1 MGRVK
6 SRMKRFAAVVLS
18 LAVMV
23 PVGVF
28 GTSQTAKA
36 DGPTGAGLAAHAMTR
51 TMRAGPTDGGLL
63 RFDLLI
69 MESAE
74 SVQI

>member
-28 GTSQTAKA
+28 GTSPVSYTHLLCVRSYRKC
-36 DGPTGAGLAAHAMTR
+36 GPTGK
-51 TMRAGPTDGGLL
+51 RAKTLC
-63 RFDLLI
+63 
-69 MESAE
+69 
-74 SVQI
+74 